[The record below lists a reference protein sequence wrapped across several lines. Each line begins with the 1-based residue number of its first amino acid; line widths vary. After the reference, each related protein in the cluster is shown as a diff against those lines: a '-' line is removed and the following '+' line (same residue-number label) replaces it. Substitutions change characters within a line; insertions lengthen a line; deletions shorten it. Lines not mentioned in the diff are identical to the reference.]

1 MEEKNT
7 AFYTNDTE
15 NSENTDDKKVG
26 KATAN
31 ENIADIKDCFAS
43 NLIAYRKS
51 LNLTQAELAE
61 KLNYSDKAVSK
72 WERAESVPDIYTLKQ
87 IADFFGTK
95 VDVLISEPKKDRP
108 KINYNLGKKRTIL
121 CLASTAIVWLV
132 AIAFYAFIHI
142 IFPAITQTWLS
153 FIYALPVT
161 AIVLFVFTSVWGKS
175 LGNVIILSALIWTV
189 ILTVYLTLLHTLPA
203 PPSMLWEIFLI
214 GIPTEG
220 VIVFWYLY
228 KKVK

>member
-7 AFYTNDTE
+7 TFYTTDKENTEKDTVTE
-15 NSENTDDKKVG
+15 NG
-26 KATAN
+26 ATVTTSVT
-31 ENIADIKDCFAS
+31 DIKDCFAA

-87 IADFFGTK
+87 IADFLGTK

-132 AIAFYAFIHI
+132 AIVLYAFLHI
-142 IFPAITQTWLS
+142 IFPSIEQTWLS
-153 FIYALPVT
+153 FIYAIPVS
-161 AIVLFVFTSVWGKS
+161 AIVLLVFTSVWGKS
-175 LGNVIILSALIWTV
+175 LGNAVILSILVWSV
-189 ILTVYLTLLHTLPA
+189 ILTVYLTLLHTLPN
-203 PPSMLWEIFLI
+203 PSARLWEIFLI
-214 GIPTEG
+214 GIPAEG

>member
-1 MEEKNT
+1 MEEKDT
-7 AFYTNDTE
+7 AFYTKNHT
-15 NSENTDDKKVG
+15 NSENDIKNETEK
-26 KATAN
+26 TAAALN
-31 ENIADIKDCFAS
+31 TADIKDCFAA

-51 LNLTQAELAE
+51 LNFTQAELAE

-121 CLASTAIVWLV
+121 CLASATIVWLV
-132 AIAFYAFIHI
+132 AIAFFAFIHI
-142 IFPAITQTWLS
+142 IFPSITQTWLS
-153 FIYALPVT
+153 FIYAIPVS
-161 AIVLFVFTSVWGKS
+161 AIVLLVFTSVWGKS
-175 LGNVIILSALIWTV
+175 LGNTVILSVLIWSV

-203 PPSMLWEIFLI
+203 PPERLWEIFLI
-214 GIPTEG
+214 GIPAEG
-220 VIVFWYLY
+220 VTVFWYLY

>member
-7 AFYTNDTE
+7 PFYATDKENAENNAVTE
-15 NSENTDDKKVG
+15 SEKQS
-26 KATAN
+26 ATPSV
-31 ENIADIKDCFAS
+31 IDIKDCFAE

-95 VDVLISEPKKDRP
+95 VDVLISEPKKERP

-121 CLASTAIVWLV
+121 CFASTAIVWLV
-132 AIAFYAFIHI
+132 AIMFYAFIHI
-142 IFPAITQTWLS
+142 IFPAITQTWLAY
-153 FIYALPVT
+153 IYAIPVS
-161 AIVLFVFTSVWGKS
+161 AIVLLVFTSVWGKS
-175 LGNVIILSALIWTV
+175 LGNAVILSILIWST
-189 ILTVYLTLLHTLPA
+189 ILTVYLTLLHTLPT
-203 PPSMLWEIFLI
+203 PPARLWEIFLI
-214 GIPTEG
+214 GIPAEG

-228 KKVK
+228 IKK